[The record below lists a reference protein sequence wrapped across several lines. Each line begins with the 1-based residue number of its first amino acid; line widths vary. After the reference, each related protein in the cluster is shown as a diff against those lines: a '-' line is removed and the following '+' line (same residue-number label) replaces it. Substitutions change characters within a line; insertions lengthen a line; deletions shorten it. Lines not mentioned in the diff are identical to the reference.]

1 MYDPNGINTDYYS
14 GVLALLNLPNN
25 KFAMAATGF
34 VRIYNSNDGSVH
46 LNLRIDGG
54 YVTNLA
60 LLDNGNLA
68 CAGGGNGAPNM
79 LRIFNPNTG
88 SLNLSFTGFSTP
100 QVLLTLPNGNLA
112 LGGYSTNT
120 YSPVFIF
127 WIPMTDP

>member
-1 MYDPNGINTDYYS
+1 LYDPNGINTDYYS

-54 YVTNLA
+54 YFTNLA

-100 QVLLTLPNGNLA
+100 QVLLTLPNGNFA

-127 WIPMTDP
+127 